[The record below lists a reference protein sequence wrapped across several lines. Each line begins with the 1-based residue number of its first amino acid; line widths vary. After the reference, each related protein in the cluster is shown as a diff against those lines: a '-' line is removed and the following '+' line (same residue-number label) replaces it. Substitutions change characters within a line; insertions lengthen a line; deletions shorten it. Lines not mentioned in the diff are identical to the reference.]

1 MGYCLVVNAALGI
14 PKKFSWTHHD
24 LCRIRSATSSAG
36 RVTLFCTRHGL
47 TATVRSILSGGCY
60 SVKKKMVTAD
70 EYAGTL
76 SRGTAFLSH
85 PKKQKIVPIPV
96 NGEKSLASASSATWK

>member
-1 MGYCLVVNAALGI
+1 VIEVRVVDPDAVDFNTPKYLGDTLKAEDATASRKKLVA
-14 PKKFSWTHHD
+14 
-24 LCRIRSATSSAG
+24 
-36 RVTLFCTRHGL
+36 
-47 TATVRSILSGGCY
+47 
-60 SVKKKMVTAD
+60 AD